1 MRLST
6 RGRYAVMAM
15 VELASRARS
24 GDRRGGAGRPVSLAE
39 IADAQLLS
47 LAYLEQLFARLRRG
61 GLVASVRGP
70 GGGYMLD
77 CAPEK
82 TLLSQ
87 LFELLGGNFAANG
100 CGLDGC
106 KNRPCF
112 IGEMMDELTRAF
124 VRYLSSRTLADFTAY
139 YDDPAPVKIK
149 ISVVPGPS
157 GSSKVA

>member
-1 MRLST
+1 MSTQKMASALGTPEPRLSKVLQ
-6 RGRYAVMAM
+6 R
-15 VELASRARS
+15 LH
-24 GDRRGGAGRPVSLAE
+24 RGGF
-39 IADAQLLS
+39 IK
-47 LAYLEQLFARLRRG
+47 
-61 GLVASVRGP
+61 SVRGP

-149 ISVVPGPS
+149 ISVVPGTS
-157 GSSKVA
+157 GSKKRRKI